1 MKRLLLIAFFIT
13 IVSRFCFSQ
22 CNFDD
27 DQLLQCTALLED
39 YSFIKVYEID
49 VKFLGSWGG
58 NATTEYS
65 YVFSENTYYKLQIC
79 ETKVASDLVIS
90 IYDMDNNLITTNDN
104 NPEHLRSAI
113 GFLCN
118 SSGVYRLRFIYKS
131 DEIPM
136 DCGYCVLGTKKI

>member
-1 MKRLLLIAFFIT
+1 MKHLLFIVLFIT
-13 IVSRFCFSQ
+13 TSCTFSFSQ
-22 CNFDD
+22 CNFDG

-49 VKFLGSWGG
+49 VKFLGSWGE

-90 IYDMDNNLITTNDN
+90 IYDLGNNLIATNDN
-104 NPEHLRSAI
+104 NPEHLGSAI
-113 GFLCN
+113 GFFCN
-118 SSGVYRLRFIYKS
+118 TSGVYHLRFTYKS

-136 DCGYCVLGTKKI
+136 DCGFCVLGTKKI

>member
-1 MKRLLLIAFFIT
+1 MKRLLLITLFIT
-13 IVSRFCFSQ
+13 IVSTFSFSQ

-49 VKFLGSWGG
+49 VKFLGSWGE

-90 IYDMDNNLITTNDN
+90 IYDLSNNLISTNDN
-104 NPEHLRSAI
+104 KNMLAI
-113 GFLCN
+113 GFFCN
-118 SSGVYRLRFIYKS
+118 TSGVYRLRFTYKS
-131 DEIPM
+131 DEMPM
-136 DCGYCVLGTKKI
+136 DCGFCVLGAKKK